1 MNTDLLLIALILSN
15 CVLYFG
21 LGRIYQYRKACR
33 KAGNL

>member
-21 LGRIYQYRKACR
+21 LGRIWQYRKECR
-33 KAGNL
+33 RAGNL